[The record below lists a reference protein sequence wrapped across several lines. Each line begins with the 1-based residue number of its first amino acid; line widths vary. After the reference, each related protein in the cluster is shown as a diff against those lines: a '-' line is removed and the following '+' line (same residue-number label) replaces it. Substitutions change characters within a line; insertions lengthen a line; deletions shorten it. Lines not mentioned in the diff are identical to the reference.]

1 MNDRREIEL
10 RAVESTP
17 AIRED
22 RFLKFRSC
30 LSIVLLRLRHG
41 QWSEQT
47 AHMRAWFVGLLV
59 LGSDK
64 DERVDVP
71 KGVQE
76 SELVNKF
83 GRSRGG
89 EAGGCVGEVW

>member
-22 RFLKFRSC
+22 RFLKFLSC
-30 LSIVLLRLRHG
+30 LSVVLLHSRHG
-41 QWSEQT
+41 QWLEQR
-47 AHMRAWFVGLLV
+47 AHMRAWFVGSLV
-59 LGSDK
+59 LCSSK

-71 KGVQE
+71 EGVQE
-76 SELVNKF
+76 GELVNEF
-83 GRSRGG
+83 GR
-89 EAGGCVGEVW
+89 